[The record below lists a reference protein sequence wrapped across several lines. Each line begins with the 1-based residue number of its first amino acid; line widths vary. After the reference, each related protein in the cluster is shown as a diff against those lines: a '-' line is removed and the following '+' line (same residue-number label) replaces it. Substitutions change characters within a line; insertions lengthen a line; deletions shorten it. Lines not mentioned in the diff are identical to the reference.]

1 MPEDISPGTS
11 KSHKLL
17 KQLEERQA
25 NKFAL
30 NRHSSCGLFVPPK
43 RHGRKGEG
51 TGKRGTMMR
60 QIQDKNKRYGLRV
73 AAACAGLVFFAAG
86 CGARDAAIVISAKE
100 APVAAQAGM
109 ESGEP
114 AAGGTVGKGGTES
127 AGESGSAGKGAS
139 ESAGGSGT
147 VGRGASESAGGSGL
161 MGRDAAGEDG
171 VRIYVYVCGAVMEP
185 GVVEL
190 AEGSRAEDALR
201 AAGGFAEDAQTDYV
215 NLAAKVSDG
224 EKLYFPNT
232 DQARTMAEEERAEA
246 LGLVNINTADAAT
259 LCTLPGIGGARAQ
272 DIISYREEHG
282 AFQSK
287 EDIMKV
293 PGIKTAAYGK
303 LQDKITVE

>member
-1 MPEDISPGTS
+1 
-11 KSHKLL
+11 
-17 KQLEERQA
+17 
-25 NKFAL
+25 
-30 NRHSSCGLFVPPK
+30 
-43 RHGRKGEG
+43 
-51 TGKRGTMMR
+51 MR
-60 QIQDKNKRYGLRV
+60 QIQDKSKRYGLRV

-86 CGARDAAIVISAKE
+86 CGARDAAIVIPAKE
-100 APVAAQAGM
+100 APASAAAQAGM

-114 AAGGTVGKGGTES
+114 AAGGSGTVGKGGTES
-127 AGESGSAGKGAS
+127 AGGSGSAGKGAS

-147 VGRGASESAGGSGL
+147 VGRDASESAGGSES
-161 MGRDAAGEDG
+161 MGRDAAGEDD

-185 GVVEL
+185 GVVGL

-215 NLAAKVSDG
+215 NLAARVSDG
-224 EKLYFPNT
+224 EKLYFPNAA
-232 DQARTMAEEERAEA
+232 QAKIMAEEERAA
-246 LGLVNINTADAAT
+246 VLGLVNINTADAAM
-259 LCTLPGIGGARAQ
+259 LCTLPGIGEARAQ